1 MMNSNVKDFK
11 VVGVD
16 VAKAKLDFAIGED
29 REVFSISN
37 SKVNIVKELI
47 GRIDEPQK
55 TIVVMEATGG

>member
-47 GRIDEPQK
+47 GRID
-55 TIVVMEATGG
+55 

>member
-16 VAKAKLDFAIGED
+16 VSKAKLDFAFGEN
-29 REVFSISN
+29 REVFSIGN

-47 GRIDEPQK
+47 GRID
-55 TIVVMEATGG
+55 